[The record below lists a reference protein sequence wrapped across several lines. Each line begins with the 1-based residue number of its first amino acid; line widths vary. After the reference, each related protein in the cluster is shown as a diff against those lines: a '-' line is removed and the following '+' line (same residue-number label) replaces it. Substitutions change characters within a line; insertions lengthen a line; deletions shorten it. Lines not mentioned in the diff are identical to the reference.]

1 MLSKCVFHRTE
12 QRANG
17 GPLNL
22 IVEVLGRQRWT
33 KSTDRAQRVDEKN

>member
-1 MLSKCVFHRTE
+1 MLSKCVFHRPE

-17 GPLNL
+17 EPLKL
-22 IVEVLGRQRWT
+22 IFEVLGRQRWT